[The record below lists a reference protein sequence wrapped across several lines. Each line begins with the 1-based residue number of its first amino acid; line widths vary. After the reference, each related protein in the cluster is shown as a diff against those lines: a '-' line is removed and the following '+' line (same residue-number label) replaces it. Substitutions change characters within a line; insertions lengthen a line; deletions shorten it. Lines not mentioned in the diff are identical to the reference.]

1 MNAITIP
8 KSSFAKGDLVVV
20 SRAEYEELRARPPVR
35 EFKPTKADLA
45 ALARMRKNRAAG
57 KLIPF
62 DVLKRDLA
70 SRRWTARS

>member
-35 EFKPTKADLA
+35 EFTPTKTDLV
-45 ALARMRKNRAAG
+45 ALAKARRNFHAG
-57 KLIPF
+57 KSISLAQ
-62 DVLKRDLA
+62 LKRDLA
-70 SRRWTARS
+70 NRN